1 MGGRYVPSLLA
12 AIGQVIETHM
22 IRTGFLTPAPQPD
35 AVEAAGR
42 VQQLAAGERGAGAA
56 EPGDWSRLRACPRC
70 GSQSL
75 RRQEGCL
82 VCGNC
87 GYSKCN

>member
-1 MGGRYVPSLLA
+1 LQSQIKSLASGDPHGGAL
-12 AIGQVIETHM
+12 GEIE
-22 IRTGFLTPAPQPD
+22 
-35 AVEAAGR
+35 
-42 VQQLAAGERGAGAA
+42 
-56 EPGDWSRLRACPRC
+56 RLRACPRC

-82 VCGNC
+82 VCSNC